1 MAHELIEMG
10 RRPALK
16 PWKPSMG
23 QHQIKGFPQA
33 GTAGLSILGALA
45 AVGIDC
51 TMNKTKDQIAASP
64 TKTNDLVR
72 NILPSFAVTTAVA
85 GATWWLSGSKTAAFV
100 IESVGLLYF
109 VPKLV
114 ALFE

>member
-1 MAHELIEMG
+1 VG
-10 RRPALK
+10 ALK
-16 PWKPSMG
+16 RWTPYMG
-23 QHQIKGFPQA
+23 QHRIQGFPQA
-33 GTAGLSILGALA
+33 GVAGLSILGALA
-45 AVGIDC
+45 AVGVDC
-51 TMNKTKDQIAASP
+51 TLNKTKDQVAASP
-64 TKTNDLVR
+64 TKSADLVK

-109 VPKLV
+109 VPKVV